1 MSGPRPFRFGAA
13 PYATTS
19 AAEYFDTARRIEAL
33 GYGTMQTADHFN
45 LRWFEPGPALMAAAL
60 ATSTLRVSCTVFDND
75 FRHPALLAKEAA
87 SVDVLSGGRFEFGIG
102 AGWFKPEYDQTGI
115 PFEPPAVRVSRLE
128 EAVQVIKGLWGDDPL
143 TFSGRHY
150 TISGLA
156 GTPRPVQRPHP
167 PIYVGGGG
175 KRLLSLAGREADI
188 VGINMQATPDGR
200 VTGGGSDN
208 ATIAQRI
215 AWVHEAAGERFDQLE
230 LALLVFNAV
239 VTDSRAARANAAEEL
254 AATLEITP
262 EQVLSAPYYMI
273 GSVDQMVE
281 DLIELRQ
288 RHGISYISVFGR
300 DMEAFA
306 PVVARLA
313 GR

>member
-1 MSGPRPFRFGAA
+1 MLGPRPFRFGAA
-13 PYATTS
+13 PYATAS
-19 AAEYFDTARRIEAL
+19 AAAYFDTARRIEAL
-33 GYGTMQTADHFN
+33 GYATLQTADHFN

-87 SVDVLSGGRFEFGIG
+87 SVDVLSGGRLEFGIG
-102 AGWFKPEYDQTGI
+102 AGWLTREYDQTGI

-150 TISGLA
+150 TITGLA

-167 PIYVGGGG
+167 PIFIGGGG

-200 VTGGGSDN
+200 VTGAGSDD
-208 ATIAQRI
+208 ATVAQRVE
-215 AWVHEAAGERFDQLE
+215 WVHQAAGERFGQLE

-239 VTDSRAARANAAEEL
+239 LTDTRAAQAAAAEEL

-262 EQVLSAPYYMI
+262 EQVLSSPYYMI
-273 GSVDQMVE
+273 GSVEQMVD
-281 DLIELRQ
+281 DLLELRQ
-288 RHGISYISVFGR
+288 RHGISYISVVGR
-300 DMEAFA
+300 DVETFA
-306 PVVARLA
+306 PVVARLT
-313 GR
+313 GS